1 MKKSLLALTALGLLA
16 FGTAEATEYY
26 LAPGGTGN
34 GMSIDK
40 PMGDP
45 VAAFAKLTAGDILWV
60 RGGTYNLSETIKVN
74 QTGTKDARICVFAY
88 ENEKP
93 VFDFSGQNHTDE
105 TTAKASRGIL
115 HNIGANYWH
124 YRGLE
129 ICNAADNGM
138 KLEGSFCV
146 VELCTFHDNG
156 DTGLQQGFGKGS
168 KGENTRNTEYL
179 YGRYNIIVNCD
190 SYNNH
195 DTWSNG
201 GDADG
206 FAIKLYPGPGNEF
219 HGCRAWYN
227 SDDAWDLYYTAFPI
241 VVDNCWAL
249 KSGWDKGNG
258 NGFKMGGCKQ
268 GGISLGAHVFKNC
281 ISAFNISKGYD
292 QNHHYEGSHM
302 LNCLAYKNK
311 INFGFNMEEP
321 TYGKWVLRNC
331 VGFGGTERNHQFTEG
346 TLDASY
352 CQWIDIDNVNPISE
366 KAGGSDA
373 TGNKYNKSI
382 ADYSSEYESLD
393 YDVAIG
399 ARQENGELPLKF
411 GRLVAS
417 SQFIDKGT
425 PITNFT
431 TTDAEKDY
439 YAYSDNA
446 PKNWSITLT
455 IPYVGAAPDYG
466 PYEYGG
472 DDNKYTLV
480 MPVNDGTTDEEIPD
494 SGQDTDG
501 RYWETVFIA
510 NQYLFQDAEIVDS
523 IAKYITDVYTT
534 TDASAAV
541 PSVNPKY
548 YGKSS
553 DGKSSVEY
561 VDETTER
568 GQKYTGTYGA
578 YRLPKT
584 TWVEFTLPSLAAFKS
599 NIYCTGGRTL
609 SIEWYYKEDP
619 SNKTTVTKDYSSGT
633 YAVDIASLIGTVE
646 KKEIVIKLT
655 NTKGGDMYLTD
666 ITLGYY
672 REVDENGDPIAT
684 AINVIKVDD
693 AQAQKY
699 DVYQTQGGLIVYGQI
714 NSLTVVNL
722 AGRVVAKSEQ
732 QQFVNTSALPKGLYI
747 VVIRDQA
754 GNTSAQRFLKK

>member
-1 MKKSLLALTALGLLA
+1 MKRHLLALAALGLA
-16 FGTAEATEYY
+16 ACGAQATEYY
-26 LAPGGTGN
+26 LAPGGKGN
-34 GMSIDK
+34 GLSIDK

-45 VAAFAKLTAGDILWV
+45 VEAFKKLTAGDILWV
-60 RGGTYNLSETIKVN
+60 RGGTYSLSETIKVN
-74 QTGTKDARICVFAY
+74 ATGTKDARICVFAY
-88 ENEKP
+88 EDEKP

-105 TTAKASRGIL
+105 TTAKASRGIM

-156 DTGLQQGFGKGS
+156 DTGLQQGFGKDS
-168 KGENTRNTEYL
+168 KGNNTRNTEYL

-292 QNHHYEGSHM
+292 QNHHYEGSYM
-302 LNCLAYKNK
+302 INCLAYGNK

-352 CQWIDIDNVNPISE
+352 CQWIDIDNVNPLNE
-366 KAGGSDA
+366 RNGGTDA
-373 TGNKYNKSI
+373 DGNKYSKTI
-382 ADYSSEYESLD
+382 GDYSGEYESLD

-411 GRLVAS
+411 GRLVAG

-425 PITNFT
+425 PIANFKT
-431 TTDAEKDY
+431 EDATKDY

-446 PKNWSITLT
+446 PANWSITLT

-480 MPVNDGTTDEEIPD
+480 MPVNDGTTQEEVPD
-494 SGQDTDG
+494 GGSDDSDG
-501 RYWETVFIA
+501 LYWETVLIA
-510 NQYLFQDAEIVDS
+510 DAYPFQDDVVVDS
-523 IAKYITDVYTT
+523 VAKYITDVFTSD
-534 TDASAAV
+534 DATV
-541 PSVNPKY
+541 PTPSVKPRY
-548 YGKSS
+548 YGKNA
-553 DGKSSVEY
+553 GEY
-561 VDETTER
+561 VDENSTP
-568 GQKYTGTYGA
+568 GDKYTGSYGA
-578 YRLPKT
+578 YRLPKE

-599 NIYCTGGRTL
+599 TIYCTGSRTL
-609 SIEWYYKEDP
+609 KIEWYYTEDP
-619 SNKTTVTKDYSSGT
+619 STVKSVTADYKTGT
-633 YAVDIASLIGTVE
+633 ATVDIASLIGTVE
-646 KKEIVIKLT
+646 KKGIVIRLT

-666 ITLGYY
+666 LTLGYY
-672 REVDENGDPIAT
+672 REVDEDGNPSAENI
-684 AINVIKVDD
+684 VKVDD
-693 AQAQKY
+693 TKGAKY
-699 DVYQTQGGLIVYGQI
+699 DIYQTRGGLIVYGEI
-714 NSLTVVNL
+714 NSLTVVDL
-722 AGRVVAKSEQ
+722 GGHVVARSEQ
-732 QQFVNTSALPKGLYI
+732 QQFVNTSGLPQGLYI
-747 VVIRDQA
+747 VVIRDKA
-754 GNTSAQRFLKK
+754 GKTSAQRFVRR